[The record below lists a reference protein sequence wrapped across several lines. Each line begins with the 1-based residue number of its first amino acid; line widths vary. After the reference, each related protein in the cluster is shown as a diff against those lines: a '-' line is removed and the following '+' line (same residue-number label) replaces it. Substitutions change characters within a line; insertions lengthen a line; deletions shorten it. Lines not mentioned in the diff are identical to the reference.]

1 MRDIHANDVISQH
14 FGTTIREISI
24 WEVKQGSG
32 NVSINAWAL
41 KEIAQE
47 ILCLWDSLSGLKKQH
62 KNTN

>member
-1 MRDIHANDVISQH
+1 MRNIYANDVVSQH
-14 FGTTIREISI
+14 FGTTIREIAK

-47 ILCLWDSLSGLKKQH
+47 ILCLWDTLSVLKK
-62 KNTN
+62 